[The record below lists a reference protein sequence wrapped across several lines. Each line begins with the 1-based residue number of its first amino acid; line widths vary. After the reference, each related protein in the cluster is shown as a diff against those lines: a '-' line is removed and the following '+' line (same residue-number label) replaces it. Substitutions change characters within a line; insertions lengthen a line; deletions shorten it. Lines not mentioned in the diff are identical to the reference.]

1 MSKIFDMGGIMVAGA
16 QRPDDERVRM
26 TAVERTVWASLV
38 AVALSSGGYVALV
51 APRLLSQPVEEI
63 SWVAP
68 MLWAMG
74 LGVAGSVL
82 LSTVFA
88 AAAAVRPGEECSP
101 AAHGEVTS
109 DVRDQEIGRHGAG
122 ISLSVISAGAA
133 GALVLAM
140 LDVHTFWIGNL
151 LFLAGTVTAVVEAGA
166 KIRLYRRG
174 F

>member
-1 MSKIFDMGGIMVAGA
+1 MAAGA
-16 QRPDDERVRM
+16 LRPDDEPVRM
-26 TAVERTVWASLV
+26 TAAERTVWASLV
-38 AVALSSGGYVALV
+38 AVVVSSGGYFALL

-68 MLWAMG
+68 MLWTMG
-74 LGVAGSVL
+74 LAVAGSAL

-88 AAAAVRPGEECSP
+88 TVAAVRPAAECSP
-101 AAHGEVTS
+101 AARGEVTS
-109 DVRDQEIGRHGAG
+109 DVRDQEIDRHGAG
-122 ISLSVISAGAA
+122 ISLIVISLGAG

-140 LDVHTFWIGNL
+140 LDVHTFWVGNL
-151 LFLAGTVTAVVEAGA
+151 LFLFGTLTAVVEAGT